1 MRFAMPM
8 SRHLRAAGRAAR
20 NAAWPA
26 ASGVR
31 MARKPSRPGMALANA
46 TRTII
51 DKPLSK
57 YPYPIPSREE
67 ILGVLRTSDASLAA
81 NDIAEALSIKRQE
94 REGFFRRVA
103 AMERDGQIRLDKRGH
118 YQLTHPSNFVAGR
131 VQGHRDGYG
140 FLIRDDG
147 QDDLFLPNGEMQK
160 VMHNDRVL
168 ARIVGYDR
176 LSLIHI

>member
-1 MRFAMPM
+1 
-8 SRHLRAAGRAAR
+8 
-20 NAAWPA
+20 
-26 ASGVR
+26 
-31 MARKPSRPGMALANA
+31 
-46 TRTII
+46 
-51 DKPLSK
+51 LSK

-67 ILGVLRTSDASLAA
+67 ILGVLRTSETPHAA

-94 REGFFRRVA
+94 REGFFKRLA

-131 VQGHRDGYG
+131 VQGHRDGFG

-176 LSLIHI
+176 RGRPEGTSSR

>member
-1 MRFAMPM
+1 
-8 SRHLRAAGRAAR
+8 
-20 NAAWPA
+20 
-26 ASGVR
+26 
-31 MARKPSRPGMALANA
+31 
-46 TRTII
+46 
-51 DKPLSK
+51 LSK

-67 ILGVLRTSDASLAA
+67 ILGVLRTSDAPLAA

-140 FLIRDDG
+140 FVIRDDG

-176 LSLIHI
+176 RGRPEGHVVEVTERANKRVIGRLLNENGALIVAPEDKRIGHDILITQNVK

>member
-1 MRFAMPM
+1 M
-8 SRHLRAAGRAAR
+8 
-20 NAAWPA
+20 
-26 ASGVR
+26 
-31 MARKPSRPGMALANA
+31 
-46 TRTII
+46 
-51 DKPLSK
+51 SK

-67 ILGVLRTSDASLAA
+67 ILGVLRTSDAPLAA

-140 FLIRDDG
+140 FVIRDDG
-147 QDDLFLPNGEMQK
+147 GTTCFCRTAK
-160 VMHNDRVL
+160 CR
-168 ARIVGYDR
+168 R
-176 LSLIHI
+176 

>member
-1 MRFAMPM
+1 MQRE
-8 SRHLRAAGRAAR
+8 
-20 NAAWPA
+20 
-26 ASGVR
+26 
-31 MARKPSRPGMALANA
+31 K
-46 TRTII
+46 II

-57 YPYPIPSREE
+57 FPYPIPSREE
-67 ILGVLRTSDASLAA
+67 ILGVLRTSEAPLAA

-94 REGFFRRVA
+94 REGFFKRLG
-103 AMERDGQIRLDKRGH
+103 AMERDGQIRLDQRNL

-147 QDDLFLPNGEMQK
+147 QDDLFLPTAEMQK

-176 LSLIHI
+176 RGRPEGHIVEVTDPTSAHRNGSVENKKPRKTLILRGFSNHFGLRRNN